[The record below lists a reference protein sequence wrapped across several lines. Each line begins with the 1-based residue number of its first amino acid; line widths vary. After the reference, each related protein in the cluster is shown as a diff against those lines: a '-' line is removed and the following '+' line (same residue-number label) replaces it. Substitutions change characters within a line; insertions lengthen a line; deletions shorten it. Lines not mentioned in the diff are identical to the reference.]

1 MTAEAIRFAVEEL
14 PSPRLLGVFMQ
25 FGDQRFDADSIR
37 SLYEESDYL
46 QKRMDAWDRP
56 AAASLTRSGHVT
68 LSGSAESPGVMR
80 A

>member
-1 MTAEAIRFAVEEL
+1 MAAEAIRFAVEEL

-25 FGDQRFDADSIR
+25 VGDQRFDADSIR

-56 AAASLTRSGHVT
+56 SRGVFDAKRTRDT
-68 LSGSAESPGVMR
+68 
-80 A
+80 